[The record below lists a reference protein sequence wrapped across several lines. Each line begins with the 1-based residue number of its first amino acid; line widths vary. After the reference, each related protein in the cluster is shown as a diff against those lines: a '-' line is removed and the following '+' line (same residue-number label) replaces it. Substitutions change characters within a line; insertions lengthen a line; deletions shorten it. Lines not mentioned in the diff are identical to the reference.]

1 MVDSPSQSGRRLVVS
16 FQLLRKSRDGP
27 AVQNPVIV
35 SACRTPIGK
44 FGKSLVGVRAPLLGA
59 SVVQE
64 AIARAGI
71 KPKDVG
77 EVIMGNV
84 ISAGLGQNVAR
95 QVAIYS
101 GVPVQVGSFSV
112 NKVCGSGMKSVMLGA
127 QAIKAED
134 QDIVVAGG
142 TENMS
147 DSPYLARKMRW
158 GIRYGDAKLEDAMIV
173 DGLWD
178 VYNDFHM
185 GVTGERIA
193 KKFGVTRKE
202 ADNYAFES
210 HMKAAKAQK
219 AGRFAEEIVPVAVG
233 KGKEKTTFAS
243 DECVR
248 FDTNLE
254 ELAKLKPAFAPDGIL
269 TAGNSSALSDG
280 ASALV
285 VASEKTAK
293 ERKLKPLVRIVGYA
307 TGGCKPEDVMEA
319 PIPTVKALMKKTG
332 FSIDDF
338 DLVEYNEAYS
348 TSSIVVRDE
357 LGIPEE
363 RLNVSGG
370 AIALG
375 HPLGCSG
382 ARILTTLIHEMMR
395 TGKRRGLA
403 TLCMGGGNAL
413 AMVIEHC

>member
-1 MVDSPSQSGRRLVVS
+1 MQS
-16 FQLLRKSRDGP
+16 
-27 AVQNPVIV
+27 PVIV

-44 FGKSLVGVRAPLLGA
+44 FGKSLVGVRAPVLGA
-59 SVVQE
+59 AVVRE
-64 AIARAGI
+64 AIARAGLE
-71 KPKDVG
+71 PTDVG
-77 EVIMGNV
+77 EVIIGNV

-95 QVAIYS
+95 QAAIYA
-101 GVPVQVGSFSV
+101 GVPVQVGSLSI
-112 NKVCGSGMKSVMLGA
+112 NKVCGSGLKSVMLAA

-134 QDIVVAGG
+134 QEIVLAGG

-147 DSPYLARKMRW
+147 NSPYLVRQMRW
-158 GIRYGDAKLEDAMIV
+158 GNRYGDAKLEDAMIV

-193 KKFGVTRKE
+193 KKFSVTRRQ
-202 ADNYAFES
+202 ADEYAFAS
-210 HMKAAKAQK
+210 QTKAANAQK
-219 AGRFAEEIVPVAVG
+219 AGRFEKEIVQVAVG
-233 KGKEKTTFAS
+233 SESEKKTFAS
-243 DECVR
+243 DECIR
-248 FDTNLE
+248 FDANLE

-285 VASEKTAK
+285 VTSESAAT
-293 ERKLKPLVRIVGYA
+293 ERKLKPLVRIVGYTA
-307 TGGCKPEDVMEA
+307 GGSKPEDVMEA
-319 PIPTVKALMKKTG
+319 PIATVKALMKKTG

-363 RLNVSGG
+363 RFNVNGG

-382 ARILTTLIHEMMR
+382 ARILTTLIYEMMR
-395 TGKRRGLA
+395 TGKKRGLA

-413 AMVIEHC
+413 AMVIERC

>member
-1 MVDSPSQSGRRLVVS
+1 
-16 FQLLRKSRDGP
+16 
-27 AVQNPVIV
+27 VQNPVIV

-44 FGKSLVGVRAPLLGA
+44 FGKSLVGVHASRLGA
-59 SVVQE
+59 AVLRE
-64 AIARAGI
+64 AVARAGI

-77 EVIMGNV
+77 EVIVGNV

-95 QVAIYS
+95 QAAIYA
-101 GVPVQVGSFSV
+101 GVPVQVGSLSV
-112 NKVCGSGMKSVMLGA
+112 NKVCGSGMKSVMLAA

-134 QDIVVAGG
+134 QEIVLAGG

-147 DSPYLARKMRW
+147 DAPYLVRQMRW
-158 GIRYGDAKLEDAMIV
+158 GNRYGDAKLEDAMIV

-178 VYNDFHM
+178 VYNEFHM
-185 GVTGERIA
+185 GMTGERIA
-193 KKFGVTRKE
+193 KKFGVTRRQ
-202 ADNYAFES
+202 ADEYAFES

-219 AGRFAEEIVPVAVG
+219 AGRFAGEIVPVEVEREG
-233 KGKEKTTFAS
+233 QRTTFAS
-243 DECVR
+243 DECIR
-248 FDTNLE
+248 FDTNME
-254 ELAKLKPAFAPDGIL
+254 KLAKLKPAFAPDGIL
-269 TAGNSSALSDG
+269 TAGNSSQLSDG

-285 VASEKTAK
+285 VTSEKAAK
-293 ERKLKPLVRIVGYA
+293 RRKLKPLVRIVAYA
-307 TGGCKPEDVMEA
+307 AGGAKPEDVMEA

-363 RLNVSGG
+363 KFNVNGG
-370 AIALG
+370 AVALG
-375 HPLGCSG
+375 HPIGCSG
-382 ARILTTLIHEMMR
+382 ARILTTLIYEMTR

-413 AMVIEHC
+413 AMVIERC